1 MMTRDAGT
9 SRRLSTGGSYA
20 PNHFTPV
27 AHVSQVAHLTIQST
41 AIERLCQAPG
51 DPARHTPVA
60 ALRCDGDRSDR
71 LSRRPV
77 RADADGAACRRDSGA
92 AHITGRS
99 DAGTARG
106 VTVSINNAIS
116 VVAL

>member
-71 LSRRPV
+71 LSRRLCVLMLTALLAAAIPAPRTSQV
-77 RADADGAACRRDSGA
+77 DPMRALR
-92 AHITGRS
+92 
-99 DAGTARG
+99 
-106 VTVSINNAIS
+106 VE
-116 VVAL
+116 